1 MVMSMKE
8 FGRTIVEMD
17 LEKKFIKKVKFMKVN
32 GKMTW
37 NMENVLF
44 NIKMEINFK
53 DYIKIIKNLMENKFI
68 KIKMNMK
75 EDI

>member
-1 MVMSMKE
+1 
-8 FGRTIVEMD
+8 
-17 LEKKFIKKVKFMKVN
+17 
-32 GKMTW
+32 
-37 NMENVLF
+37 MENVLF

-75 EDI
+75 EDF

>member
-75 EDI
+75 EDF